1 MGKTVILD
9 NGHGGVINGVYQ
21 TKGKRSPDWDKGVLY
36 EGDFNRAIV
45 NRVINLLSVSSAVG
59 FKVPYYNISPE
70 LTDVSLGT
78 RVSRANKIYAENSDT
93 YLLSIHAN
101 AAKNDNTGT
110 GGEIFVHPE
119 ASEESRI
126 LADRFAGYVKG
137 IGGLKWR
144 PASPTNLIKEA
155 NYKILRETNCPAMLL
170 EVAFMNHEYDYEL
183 LWSEDFRND
192 YATALAVMIA
202 KIHSE

>member
-36 EGDFNRAIV
+36 EGEFNRAIV
-45 NRVINLLSVSSAVG
+45 NRIVNLLSVSSAIG

-78 RVSRANKIYAENSDT
+78 RVNRANKIYAENPNT

-101 AAKNDNTGT
+101 AGGGT

-119 ASEESRI
+119 ASDESRI
-126 LADRFAGYVKG
+126 IADRFAGYVKG

-144 PASPTNLIKEA
+144 PASANNLVKEA
-155 NYKILRETNCPAMLL
+155 NYKILRKTNCPAMLL
-170 EVAFMNHEYDYEL
+170 EVAFMDNEYDYEL
-183 LWSEDFRND
+183 LWNEDFRND
-192 YATALAVMIA
+192 YATALAVIIA
-202 KIHSE
+202 KIYSE